1 VHDIAFSGR
10 YFPNRVE
17 EKIITHAPAVVQS
30 GLGLLAARRSRKA
43 GRTGRAAAARNGEA
57 MLVRVIAV
65 DFRLSPA
72 VRRLARNFSRLT
84 GVPLARLLEPERDW
98 AQQYS

>member
-1 VHDIAFSGR
+1 
-10 YFPNRVE
+10 
-17 EKIITHAPAVVQS
+17 
-30 GLGLLAARRSRKA
+30 
-43 GRTGRAAAARNGEA
+43 

-98 AQQYS
+98 AEQYS